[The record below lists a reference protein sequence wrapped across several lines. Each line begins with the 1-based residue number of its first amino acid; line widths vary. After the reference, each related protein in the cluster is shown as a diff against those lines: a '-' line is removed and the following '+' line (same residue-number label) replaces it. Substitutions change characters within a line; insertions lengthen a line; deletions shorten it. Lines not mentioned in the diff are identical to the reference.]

1 MDRRTDCPERTASR
15 DMFPQPIP
23 LFNEK
28 FRPVPCPMIK
38 CSSKPRACANPV
50 LYHQASISG
59 DATGTKTTRTIRP
72 NFATQQ
78 TDSGI
83 GDLRPQA
90 SEERSFHPAPSQK
103 YPPSER
109 YRSSTIRDV
118 ASGDSRGVPWGFAR
132 TSSHRDSFLSS
143 RRERK
148 CFPNCRISQ
157 WERVGKMEKDKKKF
171 NSGSTLPPRKK
182 QIMPWWKISKPEINT
197 SILIHFR

>member
-15 DMFPQPIP
+15 DMFPQFIP

-28 FRPVPCPMIK
+28 FRPVPSPMIAY

-90 SEERSFHPAPSQK
+90 SEEWSFPPAPSQK
-103 YPPSER
+103 YPPLER
-109 YRSSTIRDV
+109 YRYSTIRDV
-118 ASGDSRGVPWGFAR
+118 ASGDSGECRGGLGALHL
-132 TSSHRDSFLSS
+132 TAIHSSPPAGNANAS
-143 RRERK
+143 
-148 CFPNCRISQ
+148 PI
-157 WERVGKMEKDKKKF
+157 VGYH
-171 NSGSTLPPRKK
+171 SGKG
-182 QIMPWWKISKPEINT
+182 
-197 SILIHFR
+197 